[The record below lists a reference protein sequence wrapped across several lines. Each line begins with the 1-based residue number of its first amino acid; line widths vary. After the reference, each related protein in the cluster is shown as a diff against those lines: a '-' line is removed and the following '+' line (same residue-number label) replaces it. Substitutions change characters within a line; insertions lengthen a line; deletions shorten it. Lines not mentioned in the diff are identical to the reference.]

1 MKQPIGGYFE
11 WEFPVTTGKPLHS
24 EAVRLN
30 SARYALEYILRG
42 LSDVKVLWIPYF
54 TCEVVLEPL
63 RRLGIKWKFYYING
77 SLEIASSIELDDGEY
92 LLYTNYYGIKDACI
106 PELARIYGN
115 RLIVDNAQGLFCEPI
130 AKHQIYSPRK
140 FIGMPDGGL
149 AITDVADYSENL
161 PKSQSFERCLHLLK
175 RIDVGASG
183 AYGDFQ
189 KNDDY
194 ISEDKLSRMSSLS
207 SRIYDSIDF
216 KRVQDARRAN
226 FKLFHEK
233 LGESNRLQIPSM
245 DSFAC
250 PLVYPYW
257 TNRNDLKKKLIENQ
271 IFVATYWP
279 NVFEWCK
286 PTDLEFEL
294 ADHVVCIPID
304 QRYGKEEMEFIIKV
318 VKNECDN

>member
-1 MKQPIGGYFE
+1 MHPIGGYFE
-11 WEFPVTTGKPLHS
+11 WEFPATNGQPLLS

-42 LSDVKVLWIPYF
+42 LSDIKAIWIPYF

-63 RRLGIKWKFYYING
+63 KRLGIEWRFYHINE
-77 SLEIASSIELDDGEY
+77 SLEIVSPIELQDGEY

-106 PELARIYGN
+106 PELVKAYGD

-140 FIGMPDGGL
+140 FVGMPDGGL
-149 AITDVADYSENL
+149 TVTSVADYSEKL
-161 PKSQSFERCLHLLK
+161 PKGSSFERCSHLLK

-189 KNDDY
+189 KNDDS
-194 ISEDKLSRMSSLS
+194 ISEDELSQMSEIS

-216 KRVQDARRAN
+216 KRAQDARRIN
-226 FKLFHEK
+226 FELLHER
-233 LGESNRLQIPSM
+233 LGKSNRLQIPSM

-257 TNRNDLKKKLIENQ
+257 TNRNDLKKKLIDNK

-279 NVFEWCK
+279 NVFEWCE
-286 PTDLEFEL
+286 PTDLEYDL

-304 QRYGKEEMEFIIKV
+304 QRYGKEEMEFIIKEIE
-318 VKNECDN
+318 K